1 MTHIYL
7 APMEGVVD
15 ATMRA
20 ILTQIGGIDR
30 CTTEFLRI
38 TDHKLPKRVFI
49 KICPELLNNGHTDTG
64 TPVYL
69 QLLGSNSEAMAVNAQ
84 KAAQLGAP
92 GIDINFGC
100 PAKTVNNHGGG
111 ATLLQDPQILFEI
124 VQAVRTAVPAH
135 IPVTAKMRLGYKD
148 KSLAMENAKAIE
160 EAGADELCVHGRTK
174 LEGYQPPADWDT
186 INKIDKH
193 IKIPV
198 VANGEIWTAE
208 DYHLCRE
215 QSDCDNIMIGRGLL
229 ATPGL
234 ARLIK
239 QNGSILNWNEVKVIM
254 TLFLDAL
261 CLTCPERYRANLI
274 KQWLV
279 YLQKS
284 YPEAAVFFEH
294 IKRIKT
300 SDEVYR
306 ALRTDNQ

>member
-1 MTHIYL
+1 
-7 APMEGVVD
+7 MEGVVD

-49 KICPELLNNGHTDTG
+49 KICPELLNNGQTDTG

-69 QLLGSNSEAMAVNAQ
+69 QLLGSNSEAMAINAQ
-84 KAAQLGAP
+84 KAAKLGAP

-111 ATLLQDPQILFEI
+111 ATLLQDPQTLFDI
-124 VQAVRTAVPAH
+124 VKAVRIAVPQH
-135 IPVTAKMRLGYKD
+135 IPVTAKMRLGYRD
-148 KSLAMENAKAIE
+148 KSLALENAQAIE
-160 EAGADELCVHGRTK
+160 EAGANELCVHGRTK

-186 INKIDKH
+186 IKTLKEH
-193 IKIPV
+193 TQIPV
-198 VANGEIWTAE
+198 IANGEIWTAE

-215 QSDCDNIMIGRGLL
+215 RSGCDNIMIGRGLL

-239 QNGSILNWNEVKVIM
+239 RDKDALNWSEVKVIM
-254 TLFLDAL
+254 TRFLDAL

-279 YLQKS
+279 YLQRS
-284 YPEAAVFFEH
+284 YPEAVVFFET
-294 IKRIKT
+294 IKRMKT
-300 SDEVYR
+300 SDEVYLAIR
-306 ALRTDNQ
+306 EDRQ